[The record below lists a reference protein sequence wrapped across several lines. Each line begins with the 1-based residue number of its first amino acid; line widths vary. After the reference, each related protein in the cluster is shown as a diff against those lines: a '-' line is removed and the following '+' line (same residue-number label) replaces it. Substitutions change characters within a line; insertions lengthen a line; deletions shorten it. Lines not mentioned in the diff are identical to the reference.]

1 MVIKKK
7 SGSLTIVVWLLKFVT
22 NACKLLK
29 QVFNHLPG
37 GGGGGGFLFFLK
49 NGTLV

>member
-1 MVIKKK
+1 MIKNLKK
-7 SGSLTIVVWLLKFVT
+7 RSLTIVVWLLKSAT

-29 QVFNHLPG
+29 QVFNHLPR
-37 GGGGGGFLFFLK
+37 GGFEILKK

>member
-37 GGGGGGFLFFLK
+37 GGGGGGGVKIFK
-49 NGTLV
+49 KK